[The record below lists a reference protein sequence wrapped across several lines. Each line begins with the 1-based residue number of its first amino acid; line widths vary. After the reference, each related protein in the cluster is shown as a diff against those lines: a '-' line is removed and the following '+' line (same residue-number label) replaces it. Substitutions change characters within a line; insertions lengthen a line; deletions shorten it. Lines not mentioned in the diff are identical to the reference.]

1 MALRIGC
8 DMDGVLANM
17 ESELLRQAT
26 ILFGADATRPRPE
39 PPTDS
44 TAVASSDKGSDPADP
59 AGAPD
64 SEDAATTDE
73 LPMRSVELTSRQRHG
88 LWRHVH
94 GIDGFWETLEETETG
109 IVARLWELSLAR
121 HWEIIFLTKRPATAG
136 ATAQLQTQRWL
147 AARGFPFPSVYVVN
161 GSRGRIAASLALD
174 VVVDDTPQ
182 NCLDVATDSRA
193 RVIGVFTDVA
203 QPVPPVLSRLG
214 IQVARSTSESL
225 DLLTAWDD
233 GLPERPGPLRRAL
246 QFLGI
251 APGDSALL

>member
-1 MALRIGC
+1 
-8 DMDGVLANM
+8 MDGVLANM
-17 ESELLRQAT
+17 EAELLRQAT
-26 ILFGADATRPRPE
+26 ILFGAEATRPRPD
-39 PPTDS
+39 PPADS
-44 TAVASSDKGSDPADP
+44 TGAASGDQASSP
-59 AGAPD
+59 AGDASSTDP
-64 SEDAATTDE
+64 EDAASGDE
-73 LPMRSVELTSRQRHG
+73 LPVQSVELSSRQRRG

-94 GIDGFWETLEETETG
+94 GIDGFWESLEETETG
-109 IVARLWELSLAR
+109 IVARLWELTLSR

-161 GSRGRIAASLALD
+161 GSRGRIAASLGLD

-193 RVIGVFTDVA
+193 RVIGVFTDA
-203 QPVPPVLSRLG
+203 GRPVPPVLSRLG

-233 GLPERPGPLRRAL
+233 GLPERPGRLRRAL